1 MVIMDN
7 QNIQLDQDAVNL
19 AKAIRQQESG
29 GDFNAIG
36 KSGEY
41 GAYQFTEPT
50 WKAYAKKHLGQDIP
64 LSQATPEQQNEVAY
78 KQIKEWKDADYN
90 PGEIASMW
98 NAGEGRKSA
107 YLEGN
112 TGTNKYGVHYDTVAY
127 AKAVAENYQKIKS
140 EFLNTQQAPEEPKK
154 DFLQKAT
161 DVITSIFPGKQVGET
176 LGTAFVAGKEALKG
190 NTDIAEQ
197 IASTAPK
204 PSQVLGDVA
213 QGALMVGSSL
223 PAGVKSVGVF
233 GKEIPAIKTATGTLG
248 KLAQGTKIGT
258 ATGITQG
265 MKEGNTATDTLKKGF
280 EGAVGGSILSGVG
293 IGINKLTQVLP
304 KWLIPFKMS
313 PEIAQ
318 YTLTKKL
325 GAPSRMLAR
334 SDNELET
341 LGNKL
346 GKTLS
351 QSKYEGVTV
360 PGRDIYSRIVS
371 EMPDAQLTPDELI
384 SEITKVAKLKKGLVN
399 KLFTPEGLSL
409 PELQRLNSEIGNNTY
424 KTVFDTP
431 ETKAGKKIGNAVYHA
446 IGDAIRSIANE
457 DKVNQIYDNMSKE
470 YLLNNSIKRFVSKTG
485 GRTAISLNDLISFDV
500 GGLPLAATRRVVSS
514 PTAQLKTAG
523 LIKSLGGKNSQAVQR
538 AVQVPLMKQLIGN
551 E

>member
-7 QNIQLDQDAVNL
+7 QNTQLDQDAVNL

-29 GDFNAIG
+29 GDFQARG

-50 WKAYAKKHLGQDIP
+50 WKVYAKKHLGQDVP

-78 KQIKEWKDADYN
+78 KQIKEWKDAGRN

-98 NAGEGRKSA
+98 NAGESRKNA

-112 TGTNKYGVHYDTVAY
+112 SGVNKYGVHYDTAAY

-140 EFLNTQQAPEEPKK
+140 GSLNTPQPVEEPKK

-213 QGALMVGSSL
+213 QGALMVG
-223 PAGVKSVGVF
+223 AGGPKSIEVF
-233 GKEIPAIKTATGTLG
+233 GKEVPAIKTAFSPLG
-248 KLAQGTKIGT
+248 KLAQGVKLGT

-265 MKEGNTATDTLKKGF
+265 MKEGDTATETLKKGF
-280 EGAVGGSILSGVG
+280 QGATTGGILSGVG
-293 IGINKLTQVLP
+293 IGIDKLSQVLP

-313 PEIAQ
+313 PETAQ

-325 GAPSRMLAR
+325 GAPSKMLAR
-334 SDNELET
+334 SDNEISS
-341 LGNKL
+341 L
-346 GKTLS
+346 GKKLENTLA
-351 QSKYEGVTV
+351 QEKYKGVTV
-360 PGRDIYSRIVS
+360 SGKDIYQRIS
-371 EMPDAQLTPDELI
+371 QELPDAQLSPDELV

-446 IGDAIRSIANE
+446 IGDAIRAIANE
-457 DKVNQIYDNMSKE
+457 DKVDSIYSNLSKE
-470 YLLNNSIKRFVSKTG
+470 YLLNNSIKKFVSKSG
-485 GRTAISLNDLISFDV
+485 GRTAISLNDLVSFDV
-500 GGLPLAATRRVVSS
+500 GGLPLAATRRVIGS
-514 PTAQLKTAG
+514 PTAQLKTAN
-523 LIKSLGGKNSQAVQR
+523 LIKNIGGKTSKTLQKASR
-538 AVQVPLMKQLIGN
+538 VPLMKQLIGN